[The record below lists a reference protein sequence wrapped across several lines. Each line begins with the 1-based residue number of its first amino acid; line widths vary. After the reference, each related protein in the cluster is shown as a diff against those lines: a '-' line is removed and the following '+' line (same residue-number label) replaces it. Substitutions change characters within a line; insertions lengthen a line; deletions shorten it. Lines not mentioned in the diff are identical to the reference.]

1 MDYKILAV
9 QRMQDFISSN
19 INNDIRFSDI
29 VRQSSYSP
37 WYARRIF
44 IELTGVTPS
53 KYIRRLRLSNAA
65 LRLRDEKVRIIDI
78 AIEFGFNSVD
88 GFQRAFYKEFGCN
101 PKEYANN
108 PIPIKLFIPC

>member
-29 VRQSSYSP
+29 VRQSYYSP

-53 KYIRRLRLSNAA
+53 K
-65 LRLRDEKVRIIDI
+65 
-78 AIEFGFNSVD
+78 
-88 GFQRAFYKEFGCN
+88 
-101 PKEYANN
+101 
-108 PIPIKLFIPC
+108 